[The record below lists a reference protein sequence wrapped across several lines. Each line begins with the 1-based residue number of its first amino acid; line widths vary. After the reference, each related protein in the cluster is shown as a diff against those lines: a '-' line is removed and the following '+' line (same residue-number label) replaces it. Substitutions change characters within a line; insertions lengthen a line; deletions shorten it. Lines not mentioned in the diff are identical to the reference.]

1 MEEKVRGRLVIIGG
15 AEDKSGRC
23 KVLQKVIELSGGD
36 RASVAVVTVA
46 TQKPKEHG
54 AKYAKIFNGMGIAQV
69 NTVHI
74 EARADANNLDNIR
87 IFKEASCIFFTG
99 GDQLRITS
107 LMGGTEVENMLRRR
121 YEEGTIICGTSAGAS
136 VMSETMITS
145 GNDDDSPKKCT
156 LKMAPGLGLLK
167 GVIIDQ
173 HFAQRGR
180 IGRLLLAIAQNPY
193 MLGIG
198 IDEDTGI
205 VVMPDAI
212 FEVIG
217 SNGVTILDGRN
228 CSMTNVSELEPDQ
241 VLGITD
247 VTMHVLPAGFQY
259 DLASRKPV
267 IRR

>member
-107 LMGGTEVENMLRRR
+107 LMGGTEVENILRRR
-121 YEEGTIICGTSAGAS
+121 YDECTSICGTSAGAS
-136 VMSETMITS
+136 VMSETMVHQEMMTILPKMYSEDGTRFGSIEGSNNRSTFCPKGDWKTTS
-145 GNDDDSPKKCT
+145 CHCT
-156 LKMAPGLGLLK
+156 KS
-167 GVIIDQ
+167 
-173 HFAQRGR
+173 
-180 IGRLLLAIAQNPY
+180 Y